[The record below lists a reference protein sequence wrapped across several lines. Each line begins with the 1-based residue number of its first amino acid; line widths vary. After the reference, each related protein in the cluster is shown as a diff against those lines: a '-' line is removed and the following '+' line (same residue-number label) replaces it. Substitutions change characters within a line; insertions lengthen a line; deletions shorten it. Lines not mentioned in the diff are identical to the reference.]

1 MTADLR
7 VLVRV
12 PTTAEGALHTR
23 MTVMRCAFG
32 RPGSSTSL
40 FRSTGSLVSTTTG
53 RSRSSAVAAT
63 TASTEQ
69 RLPGQ
74 ASRAQE
80 LAGVAAERRAHRHD
94 SDPG

>member
-12 PTTAEGALHTR
+12 PATAEGALHTR

-40 FRSTGSLVSTTTG
+40 FRSAGSLVSTTTG
-53 RSRSSAVAAT
+53 RSRVTGSQLGEPFAV
-63 TASTEQ
+63 ED
-69 RLPGQ
+69 
-74 ASRAQE
+74 
-80 LAGVAAERRAHRHD
+80 ERPAHCY
-94 SDPG
+94 